1 MEHRYESRQSVHEI
15 VELWNGNTK
24 YGNFETDNLCSG
36 GIFIR
41 NCQNKIGN
49 SKHLT
54 VKFKN
59 NPNLSYDV
67 SRFGLVVHKSTLGIG
82 LMWTHLKH

>member
-36 GIFIR
+36 GIFIK

-54 VKFKN
+54 IKFKN
-59 NPNLSYDV
+59 NPNLSYHA
-67 SRFGLVVHKSTLGIG
+67 SRCGLVVHKNTMGIG